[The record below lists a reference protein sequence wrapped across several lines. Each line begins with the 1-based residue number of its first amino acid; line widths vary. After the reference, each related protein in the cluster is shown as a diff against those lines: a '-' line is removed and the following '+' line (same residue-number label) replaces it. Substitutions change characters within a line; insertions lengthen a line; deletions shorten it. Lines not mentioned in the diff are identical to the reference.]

1 MERLKKEFK
10 QILLLGFMLLAV
22 FLLQACK
29 EGHTEQVKKTFVPEV
44 GTITV
49 KTQSVE
55 LTKELPGRT
64 SAYLVSEV
72 RPQVNG
78 IIKKRF
84 FTEGSDVKEGDI
96 LYLIDPAP
104 FEVAYNSA
112 KAALKKAQATL
123 PSVQSRA
130 RRYKSLVQNKAI
142 TVQEYDDAAA
152 AVDQIKAEIEYC
164 KTQVESAKINLSYT
178 KVKAPISGRIGKSNI
193 TNGALVTA
201 YQPLAMAKIQ
211 TMNPIYVDV
220 VQSSSELLELKNNLK
235 NGEIKNSE
243 KQGQDVTIIL
253 EDGSVYKNKGTLKFR
268 DISVDSSTGSY
279 TLRIVVP
286 NEDNTLLPGMFVRA
300 VVSEGIAENAIL
312 VPQQGVT
319 RNHKGEPV
327 AFVVNDKNEVE
338 QRKLKLYRAIGNKWM
353 VMEGLKA
360 GDKLVIEGSM
370 NIRSGS
376 LVSQVS
382 LDSENKQN
390 KLI

>member
-1 MERLKKEFK
+1 MERLKKKSKE
-10 QILLLGFMLLAV
+10 ILLLGFLISAV

-29 EGHTEQVKKTFVPEV
+29 EGHTEQVKRTFVPEV

-84 FTEGSDVKEGDI
+84 FTEGSDVKEGDL

-104 FEVAYNSA
+104 FEVAYDSA
-112 KAALKKAQATL
+112 KAALKKAEASL
-123 PSVQSRA
+123 PSIESRA
-130 RRYKSLVQNKAI
+130 RRYKALVQNKAI

-152 AVDQIKAEIEYC
+152 AVDQVKAEIEYC

-201 YQPLAMAKIQ
+201 YQPVAMAKIQ
-211 TMNPIYVDV
+211 TLDPIYVDV

-235 NGEIKNSE
+235 NGEIKNSGDQAQE
-243 KQGQDVTIIL
+243 VTIIL
-253 EDGSVYKNKGTLKFR
+253 EDGSKYTQKGVLKFR
-268 DISVDSSTGSY
+268 DVSVDPSTGSY

-286 NEDNTLLPGMFVRA
+286 NKDNTLLPGMFVRA

-327 AFVVNDKNEVE
+327 AFVVNDKNTVE
-338 QRKLKLYRAIGNKWM
+338 QRKLKLYRAIGNEWM
-353 VMEGLKA
+353 VMEGLNA

-370 NIRSGS
+370 NISSGS
-376 LVSQVS
+376 VVSQVS
-382 LDSENKQN
+382 LDSESKQN